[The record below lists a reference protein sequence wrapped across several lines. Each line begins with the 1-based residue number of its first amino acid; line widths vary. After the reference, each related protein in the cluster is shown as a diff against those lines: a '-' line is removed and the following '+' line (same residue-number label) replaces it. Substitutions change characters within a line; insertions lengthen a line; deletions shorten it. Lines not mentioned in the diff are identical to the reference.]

1 MPWTPWEMA
10 TRSLTV
16 VCFIVV
22 SCQNCYKHRSPKW
35 TSLLPYPGIEIWRR
49 KRIEMSLAEIHV
61 PPISHI
67 YFYLLGHHNRFDL
80 GICWTSSIEKTQL
93 SKSRKHTPTL
103 RVFFTGKLP
112 LGSNTSPF
120 GPVISKKSGF
130 LTYPQPPLALKNPC
144 INRSALSCPWKMK
157 AQRIMLYC
165 SQQSHILI
173 LCEYKNMKKVEIT
186 GSHGS

>member
-1 MPWTPWEMA
+1 MNIFVALPWYRNLEAKTHRNESCWNPCA
-10 TRSLTV
+10 THLPY
-16 VCFIVV
+16 I
-22 SCQNCYKHRSPKW
+22 
-35 TSLLPYPGIEIWRR
+35 LLPARTSQQIWFRYMLDWLDWN
-49 KRIEMSLAEIHV
+49 I
-61 PPISHI
+61 
-67 YFYLLGHHNRFDL
+67 F
-80 GICWTSSIEKTQL
+80 EKTQL
-93 SKSRKHTPTL
+93 SKSGKHTPTL

-173 LCEYKNMKKVEIT
+173 PCEYKNMKKVEIT